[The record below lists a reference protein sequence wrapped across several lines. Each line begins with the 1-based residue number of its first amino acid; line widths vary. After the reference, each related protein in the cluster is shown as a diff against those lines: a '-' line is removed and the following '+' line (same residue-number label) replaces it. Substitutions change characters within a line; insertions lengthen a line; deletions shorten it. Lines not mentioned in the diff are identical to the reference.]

1 MSQKNYNI
9 LIIENLL
16 ESSNHVRGIAE
27 DIDTNQTTVSRKL
40 QELYKENVVDFR
52 YEGKNKVFF
61 LKKSL
66 EAKQYTCITELHKA
80 IRIIKKYP
88 FMRKII
94 QELRR
99 NEYIHLAILFGS
111 YAKGNP
117 DKHSDIDIYIETT
130 DPNLKKQA
138 ESVDSRIRVKIGK
151 YDKENILIK
160 EIQKNHVIIKGV
172 EEYYEKNPIPE

>member
-1 MSQKNYNI
+1 MSQENYNT

-16 ESSNHVRGIAE
+16 KSNNHVRGIAD
-27 DIDTNQTTVSRKL
+27 DISTNQTTVSRKL

-66 EAKQYTCITELHKA
+66 EAKQYICIAELRKA
-80 IRIIKKYP
+80 IRIIRKYP
-88 FMRKII
+88 FMRKIFE
-94 QELRR
+94 ELRR
-99 NEYIHLAILFGS
+99 NEDFHMVILFGS
-111 YAKGNP
+111 YAKGSP
-117 DKHSDIDIYIETT
+117 GEHSDIDIYIEAT

-138 ESVDSRIRVKIGK
+138 ESIHSRIRAKIGK
-151 YDKENILIK
+151 YDKDNILIK